1 MGNRF
6 GRQQKRQM
14 RAAIAERDNQVE
26 QLLAVL
32 DERNRRLSASLGMI
46 ADLQWIIHEAR
57 RVLGEYWVG
66 LPPQEVKVD
75 RIPED
80 NWERIRLHLPFSPAE
95 LRPYDQQEI
104 LASMSK
110 AINYI
115 EMMCMRGEFRFDD
128 YRQEA
133 HVIFRTPQGDAAYA
147 FSKMTFRRCDPQ
159 FVAARLAKQMA
170 EFLVSNEPFCQL
182 VGRP

>member
-1 MGNRF
+1 MGSRF

-14 RAAIAERDNQVE
+14 RAAIAERDQQILE
-26 QLLAVL
+26 LAAAL
-32 DERNRRLSASLGMI
+32 DWKRRQLSASQEMI
-46 ADLQWIIHEAR
+46 ADLQMIIQEAR

-104 LASMSK
+104 LASMSR

-147 FSKMTFRRCDPQ
+147 FSKVTFRRCDPQ

-170 EFLVSNEPFCQL
+170 EFLVSHEPFCKL